1 MSFFDAPL
9 VRFSAGFINLGLG
22 KLIGAFIFLGVI
34 GFALLSQRLQLS
46 LRVAALLLES
56 VDFVVDDFLLLVV
69 SVVDLEVLEQEFFR
83 IFL

>member
-9 VRFSAGFINLGLG
+9 VRFFADFVDLGLG
-22 KLIGAFIFLGVI
+22 RLLADFIFLGVT
-34 GFALLSQRLQLS
+34 GFTLLSEGLQLS

-69 SVVDLEVLEQEFFR
+69 SVVYLEVLQQEFF
-83 IFL
+83 